1 MLRLILLACS
11 TWLAQA
17 VIAAPDTTGRD
28 HIFFRGPEYTKIVAV
43 GSGSPYLYEDSP
55 GIRKVHYYGQWFSGV
70 ELHYDA
76 EDDVLMTREVNGA
89 IRMSLVKEKVSAF
102 YLGAK
107 KFELVPGVGFCEVL
121 YEGGHRVY
129 LKWQK
134 VLVRQGVEDPYY
146 RTYQRVFV
154 SDKETLVEVSGRNDI
169 FAILG
174 KKGRQAAEYARQQR
188 LNFKK
193 ELPKA
198 ASLVMQ
204 YADQNHLYD

>member
-1 MLRLILLACS
+1 MLMACFI
-11 TWLAQA
+11 WLTQA
-17 VIAAPDTTGRD
+17 IAAAQDATGKD
-28 HIFFRGPEYTKIVAV
+28 QIFFRGVEYTKIVAV
-43 GSGSPYLYEDSP
+43 GTGSPYLYEDSP
-55 GIRKVHYYGQWFSGV
+55 GVRKVHYYGQWFNGV

-102 YLGAK
+102 FLGPR
-107 KFELVPGVGFCEVL
+107 KFVLVPAVGFCEVL
-121 YEGGHRVY
+121 HEGVHRVY

-154 SDKETLVEVSGRNDI
+154 SDKDTLVEVSGRSDL

-174 KKGRQAAEYARQQR
+174 KHGRQAAEYARQQR

-198 ASLVMQ
+198 ATLVIQ
-204 YADQNHLYD
+204 YADQNQWYD